1 MRVAAAAL
9 AQGLVAACGYGAV
22 SVEGSFDGER
32 FAPTGTVFALIDAH
46 VEESRAGG
54 GVAVVDRADPTLQL
68 FFCQPAIDPDV
79 DFAGLSGSEI
89 VQLRD
94 QVQRGDRVLLR
105 DLPVRA
111 VAAGAHLEADA
122 GRADFALLVLAG
134 NPPIS
139 AADSYS
145 ALRPLGRQLGAV
157 LAIEQATLEE
167 GGHLAAV
174 LTIARDRAADQP
186 ANTATGSVALR
197 FDAPIVHERI
207 GESNLRVLGY

>member
-1 MRVAAAAL
+1 VRLAAAAL
-9 AQGLVAACGYGAV
+9 ALGVTAGCGYGAV
-22 SVEGSFDGER
+22 SAAGSFDGER
-32 FAPTGTVFALIDAH
+32 FAPTGTVFAVIDAH
-46 VEESRAGG
+46 VEEARAGG
-54 GVAVVDRADPTLQL
+54 GLAVVDRSDPTLQL

-89 VQLRD
+89 AQLRD
-94 QVQRGDRVLLR
+94 QVERGDRVVLR
-105 DLPVRA
+105 DLPISA
-111 VAAGAHLEADA
+111 VAVGAHLEANA

-139 AADSYS
+139 AADSY
-145 ALRPLGRQLGAV
+145 AEMRPLGRQLSAV
-157 LAIEQATLEE
+157 LAIERATLEE
-167 GGHLAAV
+167 GGQIAAL